1 MIISSTT
8 RTTRR
13 LRSTVSRYS
22 PLTLASTL
30 ALASTLILSACGA
43 TGTPAAA
50 SGMPRVLAVET
61 FLADIAQNVAGDRLT
76 VEALIPIGVDP
87 HAFEPTPT
95 DIRKVAESQVL
106 IANGAGVESF
116 LQKLLE
122 NAGGQRL
129 VIEAAA
135 GMTSRQPRTG
145 EITDANQGVPVSD
158 PHFWLD
164 PISVIKYTENI
175 RDGLSETDPAGKDVY
190 AKNAETYISR
200 LRELDTWIT
209 GQVQQVPEARR
220 LLVTNHE
227 SLGYFAD
234 RYGFRIVGAV
244 IPSVSTNASPSAKEL
259 AALTDRIRQTGAPA
273 IFLETGANPQLA
285 NQLAGEAGIKVVTD
299 LYTHSVTAAGGNAP
313 TYIDM
318 MRYNVQKI
326 VEALK

>member
-1 MIISSTT
+1 MTISETT
-8 RTTRR
+8 MTIRR
-13 LRSTVSRYS
+13 LTSASSRYV
-22 PLTLASTL
+22 PLTLALTL
-30 ALASTLILSACGA
+30 ALVSTLGLSACNGNSTPA
-43 TGTPAAA
+43 VALTAAPGTPT
-50 SGMPRVLAVET
+50 VLAVET

-76 VEALIPIGVDP
+76 VEALIPIGIDP

-95 DIRKVAESQVL
+95 DIRKVAASQVL
-106 IANGAGVESF
+106 IANGAGVEGF

-122 NAGGQRL
+122 NAGGKRL
-129 VIEAAA
+129 IIEAAS
-135 GMTSRQPRTG
+135 GLTSRQPQAG
-145 EITDANQGVPVSD
+145 EVVDADHGGID

-175 RDGLSETDPAGKDVY
+175 RDGLSQADPAGKDVY
-190 AKNAETYISR
+190 AKNAETYVSK
-200 LRELDTWIT
+200 LRELDTWIA

-227 SLGYFAD
+227 SFGYFAD

-285 NQLAGEAGIKVVTD
+285 DQLAGEAGIKVVTD
-299 LYTHSVTAAGGNAP
+299 LYTHSVTAAGGARRP
-313 TYIDM
+313 IST
-318 MRYNVQKI
+318 
-326 VEALK
+326 

>member
-1 MIISSTT
+1 MMIDATAEAM
-8 RTTRR
+8 RR
-13 LRSTVSRYS
+13 LGLASRRYFRLTVV
-22 PLTLASTL
+22 LTLAL
-30 ALASTLILSACGA
+30 CLSACNGNSPPTA
-43 TGTPAAA
+43 ALTVAPGTPK
-50 SGMPRVLAVET
+50 VLAVET

-76 VEALIPIGVDP
+76 VEALIPIGIDP

-95 DIRKVAESQVL
+95 DIRKVAVSQIL

-122 NAGGQRL
+122 NAGGRRL
-129 VIEAAA
+129 IIEAAS
-135 GMTSRQPRTG
+135 GLTSRQPQAA
-145 EITDANQGVPVSD
+145 EVVDADHGGID

-175 RDGLSETDPAGKDVY
+175 RDGLSQADPAGKDVY
-190 AKNAETYISR
+190 AKNAETYISK
-200 LRELDTWIT
+200 LRALDTWIA

-227 SLGYFAD
+227 SFGYFAD

-244 IPSVSTNASPSAKEL
+244 ISSVSTNASPSAKEL
-259 AALTDRIRQTGAPA
+259 AALTDRIRQTRAPA

-285 NQLAGEAGIKVVTD
+285 DQLAGEAGIKVVTD
-299 LYTHSVTAAGGNAP
+299 LYTHSVTAAGGSAP

-318 MRYNVQKI
+318 MRFNVQKI

>member
-1 MIISSTT
+1 MIDATAEAM
-8 RTTRR
+8 RR
-13 LRSTVSRYS
+13 LGSASRRCFRLTVV
-22 PLTLASTL
+22 LTLAL
-30 ALASTLILSACGA
+30 CLSACSGNRTPTA
-43 TGTPAAA
+43 ALTAAPGT
-50 SGMPRVLAVET
+50 PRVLAVET
-61 FLADIAQNVAGDRLT
+61 FLADIAQNVAGDRLM

-95 DIRKVAESQVL
+95 DIRKVAASQVL
-106 IANGAGVESF
+106 IANGARVESF

-122 NAGGQRL
+122 NAGGKRL
-129 VIEAAA
+129 IIEAAS
-135 GMTSRQPRTG
+135 GLTSRQPQAG
-145 EITDANQGVPVSD
+145 EVVDADHGGID

-175 RDGLSETDPAGKDVY
+175 HDGLSQADPAGKDVY

-200 LRELDTWIT
+200 LRELDTWIA

-227 SLGYFAD
+227 SFGYFAD

-285 NQLAGEAGIKVVTD
+285 DQLAGEAGIKVVTD
-299 LYTHSVTAAGGNAP
+299 LYTHSVTAAGGSAP

-318 MRYNVQKI
+318 MRFNVEKI